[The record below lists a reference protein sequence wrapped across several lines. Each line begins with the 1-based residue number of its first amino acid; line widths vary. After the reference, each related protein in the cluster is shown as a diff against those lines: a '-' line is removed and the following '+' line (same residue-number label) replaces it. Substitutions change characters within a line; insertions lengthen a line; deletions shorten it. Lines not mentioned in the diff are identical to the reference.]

1 MIGNIPFIVSDAL
14 FENILENSPAVVYGF
29 TIGGKNVVAVWY
41 GGDSHMG
48 HWFTASGKCI
58 AVVTRYNDNAPEPN
72 LYTSENWL
80 AFFVAHERDF
90 YDNWAADE
98 WN

>member
-41 GGDSHMG
+41 GGESHTG
-48 HWFTASGKCI
+48 HWFTASGKEI
-58 AVVTRYNDNAPEPN
+58 AIVTRYKDDDDDKYTAPE
-72 LYTSENWL
+72 WL
-80 AFFVAHERDF
+80 AFFVEHTGDF
-90 YDNWAADE
+90 YDNWAADT
-98 WN
+98 W